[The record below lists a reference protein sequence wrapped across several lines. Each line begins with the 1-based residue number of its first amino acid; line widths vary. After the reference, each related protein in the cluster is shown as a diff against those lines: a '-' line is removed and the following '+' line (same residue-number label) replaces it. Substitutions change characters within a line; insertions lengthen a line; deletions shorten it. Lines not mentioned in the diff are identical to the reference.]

1 MYSTCVFC
9 NKPLGANEGIETF
22 PVGRRVAFDPAK
34 GRLWV
39 VCRQCERWNLSPIE
53 ERWEAI
59 EEAERLYHD
68 TRRRVST
75 EHVGLARL
83 HDGTDLVRIGEPLR
97 PEFAA
102 WRYGDQFGRR
112 RRRQLLFAGAGVG
125 AVGALVIGGATAG
138 VGIGGFGWGLWQVT
152 DSLIHGRGEA
162 VVARVRTENG
172 KLLRVR
178 RRHLAETRLMRG
190 QDGPLAMD
198 LRFAGGQT
206 HLDGPEAMRV
216 AALVVPKVNRF
227 GGARRTVGEAVSVIE
242 DRGSAEGFLD
252 RLSKDAHVRTQ
263 PARIRKGRRNW
274 NNETRKHGLFG
285 LSTVDRLAL
294 EMALHEEAERRALT
308 GELEELER
316 AWREAEQIAAISD
329 DLLLPGSVLDRI
341 RRWRS
346 S

>member
-9 NKPLGANEGIETF
+9 NRSLGTNEGLETF

-59 EEAERLYHD
+59 EEAERLYNE
-68 TRRRVST
+68 TRRRVAT
-75 EHVGLARL
+75 EHIGLARL
-83 HDGTDLVRIGEPLR
+83 QDGTDLVRIGEPMR

-112 RRRQLLFAGAGVG
+112 RRRQLLVAGAGLGAIGAIVVG
-125 AVGALVIGGATAG
+125 GVTAG
-138 VGIGGFGWGLWQVT
+138 VGLGGVGWGLWRVT
-152 DSLIHGRGEA
+152 DSVIHGRGES
-162 VVARVRTENG
+162 VIARVRTEDG

-190 QDGPLAMD
+190 QDAPLAMD

-206 HLDGPEAMRV
+206 HLEGPEAMRV

-227 GGARRTVGEAVSVIE
+227 GGDRRTVGDAVAAIE
-242 DRGSAEGFLD
+242 QRGSPEGFLD
-252 RLSKDAHVRTQ
+252 RLSKDVHIQTS
-263 PARIRKGRRNW
+263 PARIRRGRSNW
-274 NNETRKHGLFG
+274 NGRTRQHGLFG

-294 EMALHEEAERRALT
+294 EMALHEDAERQALT
-308 GELEELER
+308 GELAALER
-316 AWREAEQIAAISD
+316 AWMEAEQIAAISD
-329 DLLLPGSVLDRI
+329 DLLLPGSLLDRI
-341 RRWRS
+341 RRWRNG
-346 S
+346 

>member
-9 NKPLGANEGIETF
+9 NQPLGTNESVDTF
-22 PVGRRVAFDPAK
+22 PVGRRLAFDPAR

-39 VCRQCERWNLSPIE
+39 VCRRCERWNLSPIE
-53 ERWEAI
+53 ERWETI

-68 TRRRVST
+68 SRRRVAT

-112 RRRQLLFAGAGVG
+112 RRRQILFAGAGL
-125 AVGALVIGGATAG
+125 GALGAIVIGGATAG
-138 VGIGGFGWGLWQVT
+138 VGLGAFGYGLTQIGQAVV
-152 DSLIHGRGEA
+152 HGRGES
-162 VVARVRTENG
+162 VVARVRTEDG
-172 KLLRVR
+172 QLLRVR

-227 GGARRTVGEAVSVIE
+227 GGARGTVAEAVATIE
-242 DRGSAEGFLD
+242 ERGSPEAFLD
-252 RLSKDAHVRTQ
+252 RLSKDAHIRTTPAKVR
-263 PARIRKGRRNW
+263 RRRSNW
-274 NNETRKHGLFG
+274 NSKIRQHGLFG

-329 DLLLPGSVLDRI
+329 DLLLPGSILERI
-341 RRWRS
+341 RRWRTT
-346 S
+346 